1 MNFCPECNFM
11 VYTKLVKETQDL
23 RNYCKNCSWE
33 GEYIKNDEE
42 SICVFKKK
50 YSNDFLAEKSY
61 TNKYTIY
68 DPTLP
73 RVSNIP
79 CVNDKCLTNQDF
91 NELKTLCFENVMED
105 FNLKEFID
113 SKGIGEEL
121 YKIIQINQD
130 EMLVEF
136 DETMDVLNI
145 FSDELNKIN
154 IVGEKSTIKQYIK
167 PNREI
172 IFIKYD
178 NLNMKYLYLCST
190 CQTSWKN

>member
-1 MNFCPECNFM
+1 
-11 VYTKLVKETQDL
+11 
-23 RNYCKNCSWE
+23 
-33 GEYIKNDEE
+33 
-42 SICVFKKK
+42 
-50 YSNDFLAEKSY
+50 
-61 TNKYTIY
+61 
-68 DPTLP
+68 
-73 RVSNIP
+73 
-79 CVNDKCLTNQDF
+79 
-91 NELKTLCFENVMED
+91 
-105 FNLKEFID
+105 
-113 SKGIGEEL
+113 
-121 YKIIQINQD
+121 
-130 EMLVEF
+130 MLVEF